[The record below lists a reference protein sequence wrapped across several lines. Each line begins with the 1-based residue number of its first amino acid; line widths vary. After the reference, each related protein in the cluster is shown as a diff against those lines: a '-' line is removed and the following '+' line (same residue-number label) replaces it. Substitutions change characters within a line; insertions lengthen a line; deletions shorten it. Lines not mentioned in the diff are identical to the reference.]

1 MDSFR
6 PYNALAKPSFPA
18 NDVSSRIKTELL
30 SYEVDLSTA
39 RTFTSLAQ
47 PFLDLNIVGNA
58 FFVDQNSDVGNAT
71 VVFADQPLPGTVVPV
86 YVQAGFIARVPF
98 TRVMIANTAQAGKK
112 LRFFYGVD
120 IDFVPSIN
128 GTFSISGTVGVTP
141 TLGTNGA
148 TTDQG
153 YIYGASYKSTTTLAA
168 NTPDTVFTP
177 AANANGAIVWDC
189 GFSQRGTPG
198 AAASFIAKNGAPAT
212 IIDGD
217 VICQGDQWGVDASTP
232 KSYIAGKMP
241 RVTRIAAG
249 KGLYYISALIEDT
262 THRHCNYTLL

>member
-18 NDVSSRIKTELL
+18 NDVGSRLKTELL

-39 RTFTSLAQ
+39 RTFTSLSQ
-47 PFLDLNIVGNA
+47 PFLDLSIVGNA

-148 TTDQG
+148 TLDQG
-153 YIYGASYKSTTTLAA
+153 FIYGASYKSNSSLAA
-168 NTPDTVFTP
+168 NTPDTIFSP
-177 AANANGAIVWDC
+177 ASNVNGAIVWDA
-189 GFSQRGTPG
+189 QYGTS
-198 AAASFIAKNGAPAT
+198 AAANGSASILAKTSAPASV
-212 IIDGD
+212 IDGD
-217 VICQGDQWGVDASTP
+217 VIVSVSVASGVICRGNTVRA
-232 KSYIAGKMP
+232 
-241 RVTRIAAG
+241 VRIAAG
-249 KGLYYISALIEDT
+249 KGLYRISSQAEGSAAIASTL
-262 THRHCNYTLL
+262 YTLL